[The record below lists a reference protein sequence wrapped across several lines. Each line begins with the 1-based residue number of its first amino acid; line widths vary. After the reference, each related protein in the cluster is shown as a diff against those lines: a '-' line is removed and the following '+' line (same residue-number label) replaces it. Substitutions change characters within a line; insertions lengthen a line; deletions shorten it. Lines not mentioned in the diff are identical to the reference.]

1 VQLRLL
7 LAYGGFTRIEE
18 LGPGR
23 VCDIHR
29 VDTT

>member
-1 VQLRLL
+1 LELRLL

-23 VCDIHR
+23 IRDIHR